1 MTWKEETEM
10 KLLPKETHT
19 WRCMSLI
26 DKMKFYT
33 DAINMY
39 WRMMGMK
46 FYTDAIN
53 MYWRM
58 MGKELGWEYY
68 DHKMYC
74 GTYIKRKI

>member
-1 MTWKEETEM
+1 MEM

-19 WRCMSLI
+19 WRCMSII

-39 WRMMGMK
+39 WSM
-46 FYTDAIN
+46 I
-53 MYWRM
+53 
-58 MGKELGWEYY
+58 GKELGWEYY

>member
-39 WRMMGMK
+39 WRMMG
-46 FYTDAIN
+46 
-53 MYWRM
+53 
-58 MGKELGWEYY
+58 KELGWEYY

>member
-1 MTWKEETEM
+1 M

-39 WRMMGMK
+39 WRMMGK
-46 FYTDAIN
+46 
-53 MYWRM
+53 
-58 MGKELGWEYY
+58 KLGWEYY

>member
-1 MTWKEETEM
+1 M
-10 KLLPKETHT
+10 KLLPRETHT
-19 WRCMSLI
+19 WRCMSII
-26 DKMKFYT
+26 DK
-33 DAINMY
+33 
-39 WRMMGMK
+39 MK